1 MSMIRSTRFAG
12 ALVAVSA
19 AFAATTAAADTG
31 SVVVL
36 RTATQMI
43 KDSPAGRIGR
53 LTGAGVMDTTVSVD
67 PTGHIF
73 MAWTDSVQQPNNNN
87 SYLQGAIA
95 VADLTETGLQAG
107 QPIALPRLN
116 GDRTFMRPQ
125 AGIGTN
131 FMMTIFASEDN
142 GNNNNPQAVAWVFD
156 RTGKMI
162 NIDNT
167 TRGTQAKPTNLIDLS
182 GKQDGQQYGPHSI
195 CAMGVQPDGSESWI
209 LGLQRNNQA
218 AYVMRVNVK
227 ADAQG
232 NAHVTV
238 PYLNQVLGDARHCR
252 PQIECQPPGATPL
265 TRTTRVLTT
274 VEANNQPADIGVRAI
289 LFDVNTGN
297 VVRDANGNKVSKLIA
312 ASNPGKNLYAVQPSV
327 ASISE
332 GVVAIEW
339 QKSSN
344 ARGNREA
351 GNGHTGGEN
360 LSMLTTLKVATD
372 GTGFTKLDEISRPA
386 PYQRHAHSF
395 GALYGGANGGVG
407 APAIAIMGGSST
419 GTGRGLTQVI
429 PIDGATGKITAPDA
443 SLLFQVSTFS
453 DVANIPAR
461 GKRNPN
467 DQGAGFITGTGGLM
481 NPGYQKPNGFM
492 PEVRAFTVSAV
503 PGFKDA
509 ATSTMLDGNNRPIG
523 RDSLFL
529 SLIPASW
536 DPAKQV
542 TPGPATDT
550 SQIQPGPSP
559 TTSTP
564 QAQGG
569 GGDTSSGGGGSDPF
583 GNPSG
588 DNGSGTGDGTGDPS
602 LGAQSGGCAVAP
614 ASTSSTGTGLA
625 GLALA
630 ALGLV
635 FAARRRNKKEQ

>member
-1 MSMIRSTRFAG
+1 MSIKNSTRFAG
-12 ALVAVSA
+12 AIVAVLSLA
-19 AFAATTAAADTG
+19 AAGTAAADTG
-31 SVVVL
+31 SVVIL

-43 KDSPAGRIGR
+43 KDSAPGKIGR

-73 MAWTDSVQQPNNNN
+73 MAWTDSVTQPNNNN

-131 FMMTIFASEDN
+131 FMVTIFASEDN

-156 RTGKMI
+156 RAGKML

-167 TRGTQAKPTNLIDLS
+167 TRGSQQKPTNLIDLA

-195 CAMGVQPDGSESWI
+195 CALGTQTDGSESWI

-227 ADAQG
+227 ADTQG

-238 PYLNQVLGDARHCR
+238 PYLTQVLGDARHCR

-265 TRTTRVLTT
+265 QRTTRVLTT

-289 LFDVNTGN
+289 LFDINTGN
-297 VVRDANGNKVSKLIA
+297 VVRDSSGNKVSKLIA

-332 GVVAIEW
+332 NVVAIEW
-339 QKSSN
+339 QKSAN
-344 ARGNREA
+344 ARGNRQA

-360 LSMLTTLKVATD
+360 LSMLTTLKVAAD

-386 PYQRHAHSF
+386 PYQRHAHTF
-395 GALYGGANGGVG
+395 GALYGGTNGGVG
-407 APAIAIMGGSST
+407 APAVSIMGGSST
-419 GTGRGLTQVI
+419 GTGRGLNQII
-429 PIDGATGKITAPDA
+429 PVDPTTGKIGAVDP
-443 SLLFQVSTFS
+443 SMLYQVSLFS
-453 DVANIPAR
+453 DVANVPAR

-481 NPGYQKPNGFM
+481 NPGYQKPTGFM
-492 PEVRAFTVSAV
+492 PEVRTFTVSAV
-503 PGFKDA
+503 PGYKDA
-509 ATSTMLDGNNRPIG
+509 ATSTMLDSNNRPIG
-523 RDSLFL
+523 RDSLML
-529 SLIPASW
+529 SLIPSSW
-536 DPAKQV
+536 DPAVQT
-542 TPGPATDT
+542 TPGPVTDT
-550 SQIQPGPSP
+550 SQIAPGPSP
-559 TTSTP
+559 TTSQP
-564 QAQGG
+564 QAAGGGDNAGG
-569 GGDTSSGGGGSDPF
+569 GGTDAF
-583 GNPSG
+583 GNPTG
-588 DNGSGTGDGTGDPS
+588 DNGSGTDDGSGGLP
-602 LGAQSGGCAVAP
+602 AQSSGGCAVA
-614 ASTSSTGTGLA
+614 ATGHDAGTGFA

-635 FAARRRNKKEQ
+635 FAGVRRNRNKKEQ